1 MIRIP
6 LTLLPWAIIDCIKMI
21 VSINRIQAFL
31 NAEELN
37 DECIGNELRNP
48 KENTI
53 EMKNASLSWNT
64 MKRRESDSDIGKGNT
79 LTLRIMNLNNYS
91 SYIGLS

>member
-37 DECIGNELRNP
+37 DECIGDVLRNR
-48 KENTI
+48 KQNAI
-53 EMKNASLSWNT
+53 EMKDASLSWNT
-64 MKRRESDSDIGKGNT
+64 EKKRSSDSEVEKGT
-79 LTLRIMNLNNYS
+79 SNN
-91 SYIGLS
+91 

>member
-6 LTLLPWAIIDCIKMI
+6 LTLLPWAIIDCIKMV

-37 DECIGNELRNP
+37 DECIGSVLSNP
-48 KENTI
+48 DENVI
-53 EMKNASLSWNT
+53 EIDNAYLSWNT
-64 MKRRESDSDIGKGNT
+64 EKRAASDSDLRKGNECILFT
-79 LTLRIMNLNNYS
+79 
-91 SYIGLS
+91 